1 MFMPRGSFVILIP
14 IEADYKVLGY
24 YFSDKR
30 VKFEVTSDL
39 FLRLNLDHSKNEYN
53 TLKYKDAFMVS
64 YLHTL
69 KGKLSRKAS
78 GIILGLL
85 LFEDD
90 KPDEFRETLKKM
102 AERLAM
108 LDLINISQSNLE
120 ENLKEIF
127 EEHLESGADMMDA
140 NTIKSSIINH
150 TKELLSG
157 GKKQR
162 KLADELLKKVE
173 MGLHTKISENFT
185 IANDALKTDDYEK
198 ASKAF
203 IKAAEIAEELLEEEL
218 ANTLKDKAKLSGNVP
233 EMTKNL
239 DVSAQKARNFLKNED
254 FYNAYI
260 WYKKAG
266 EIAKILMI
274 PDKEEEY
281 TLKSR
286 ALQEIFQIE
295 QKFKK

>member
-1 MFMPRGSFVILIP
+1 MPRGSFVILLP
-14 IEADYKVLGY
+14 HDADYKVLGY

-30 VKFEVTSDL
+30 VKFEISSDI

-53 TLKYKDAFMVS
+53 TLKIKDIFMVS
-64 YLHTL
+64 YLHNL

-78 GIILGLL
+78 GMIVGLL

-90 KPDEFRETLKKM
+90 EPDKLRETLKKFS
-102 AERLAM
+102 ARLEQ
-108 LDLINISQSNLE
+108 LNLIDISKEDFEKKLE
-120 ENLKEIF
+120 EIYEDL
-127 EEHLESGADMMDA
+127 LESDAGMMDE
-140 NTIKSSIINH
+140 NTIQMSIINH

-157 GKKQR
+157 DKKQR
-162 KLADELLKKVE
+162 KLADELLKKIE
-173 MGLHTKISENFT
+173 MGLHTKISEQFQ
-185 IANDALKTDDYEK
+185 IADEAVKVSDYER
-198 ASKAF
+198 ASKSF
-203 IKAAEIAEELLEEEL
+203 IKAAEIAEELLETEL
-218 ANTLKDKAKLSGNVP
+218 AKTLRDKAKLSGNVP

-239 DVSAQKARNFLKNED
+239 EVAGQKARNFLKNED

-266 EIAKILMI
+266 EIAKLLMI

-281 TLKSR
+281 TLKSK
-286 ALQEIFQIE
+286 ALQEIYQIE

>member
-1 MFMPRGSFVILIP
+1 MPRGSFVILLP
-14 IEADYKVLGY
+14 HDADYKVLGY

-30 VKFEVTSDL
+30 VDFEISSDL

-53 TLKYKDAFMVS
+53 TLKIKDSFMVS

-90 KPDEFRETLKKM
+90 KPDEFRETLKKIS
-102 AERLAM
+102 ERLEM
-108 LDLINISQSNLE
+108 LNLIEISKVELEAKLKDLY
-120 ENLKEIF
+120 

-150 TKELLSG
+150 SKELLSG

-162 KLADELLKKVE
+162 KIADDLLKKIE
-173 MGLHTKISENFT
+173 MGVHTKIAEHFT

-218 ANTLKDKAKLSGNVP
+218 ANTLRDKAKLSGNVP
-233 EMTKNL
+233 EMSKNL
-239 DVSAQKARNFLKNED
+239 DIAAQKARNFLKNED

-266 EIAKILMI
+266 EIAKLLMI

-281 TLKSR
+281 TLKSK
-286 ALQEIFQIE
+286 ALQEIYQIE

>member
-1 MFMPRGSFVILIP
+1 MPKGIFSILLP
-14 IEADYKVLGY
+14 HEADYTILGY

-30 VKFEVTSDL
+30 VQFEVTSDI

-53 TLKYKDAFMVS
+53 TLKIKDIFMVS

-78 GIILGLL
+78 GLIIGLL

-90 KPDEFRETLKKM
+90 KPDEFRETLKKIS
-102 AERLAM
+102 ERLEA
-108 LDLINISQSNLE
+108 LNLIEISKGDFEGKLKDL
-120 ENLKEIF
+120 F
-127 EEHLESGADMMDA
+127 EEHMESGADMMDG
-140 NTIKSSIINH
+140 NTIKTSIINH

-162 KLADELLKKVE
+162 KLADDLLKKIE
-173 MGLHTKISENFT
+173 MGIHNKITEHFT
-185 IANDALKTDDYEK
+185 IGNDALKADDHEK

-203 IKAAEIAEELLEEEL
+203 IKAAEIAEELLEDEL
-218 ANTLKDKAKLSGNVP
+218 ANTLRDKAKLSGNVP
-233 EMTKNL
+233 EMAKNL
-239 DVSAQKARNFLKNED
+239 DVAAQKARNFLKNED

-260 WYKKAG
+260 WYKKSG
-266 EIAKILMI
+266 EIAKLLMI

-281 TLKSR
+281 TLKSK
-286 ALQEIFQIE
+286 ALQEIYQIE